1 MTPSEA
7 LIYLS
12 ALLDDTL
19 DHNDPVDAKR
29 IEAVELAIEIVKKED
44 VRSKA
49 AR

>member
-7 LIYLS
+7 LIYLR
-12 ALLDDTL
+12 AILEDTL

-44 VRSKA
+44 VHSNATR
-49 AR
+49 